1 MTRPASVEEILAS
14 YNDKAQLSEA
24 STIPAPWYVDPRI
37 AELENFTVFTRSWQA
52 IGRADQIE
60 KPGQFVTATVA
71 GEPIVAKLWLKLL
84 DPRAPGGGRAG
95 DSASQTEIRTTA
107 SNNGSGYGGGR
118 GARQLSSPLSSFRGS
133 RGEI

>member
-1 MTRPASVEEILAS
+1 MSRPFRLRDDRAQRNACS
-14 YNDKAQLSEA
+14 YG
-24 STIPAPWYVDPRI
+24 P
-37 AELENFTVFTRSWQA
+37 
-52 IGRADQIE
+52 
-60 KPGQFVTATVA
+60 QFRRRRERA
-71 GEPIVAKLWLKLL
+71 GEPIVVKLWLKLL